1 MSMQDF
7 NVIFVIWRECIEA
20 LLVIGIL
27 NAWLGQRPAAQRRAG
42 RVWLWSGV
50 GIGLTG
56 AVALAALLLTVGDAL
71 SDDAQEYFQTVIV
84 LLAAAL
90 IVQMVFWMRRR
101 GRTLKSDLHA
111 SLSEVADQSNW
122 LGVFALA
129 ALAVLREGSEAA
141 VFLYGTMAG
150 VSATNLG
157 AALAAGLGIVA
168 ALVSYWLLQLG
179 GKVLSWRTF
188 FQVTEVML
196 LFLAGSLL
204 LSGIDHLISLGLLPS
219 LSRRLW
225 DTSLLLPD
233 SGMAG
238 GLISGLIG
246 YRARPVLI
254 ELLTFAA
261 YWALVTWLLYRP
273 HSIQQA

>member
-1 MSMQDF
+1 
-7 NVIFVIWRECIEA
+7 
-20 LLVIGIL
+20 
-27 NAWLGQRPAAQRRAG
+27 
-42 RVWLWSGV
+42 
-50 GIGLTG
+50 
-56 AVALAALLLTVGDAL
+56 
-71 SDDAQEYFQTVIV
+71 
-84 LLAAAL
+84 
-90 IVQMVFWMRRR
+90 
-101 GRTLKSDLHA
+101 
-111 SLSEVADQSNW
+111 
-122 LGVFALA
+122 
-129 ALAVLREGSEAA
+129 
-141 VFLYGTMAG
+141 
-150 VSATNLG
+150 
-157 AALAAGLGIVA
+157 
-168 ALVSYWLLQLG
+168 
-179 GKVLSWRTF
+179 KVLSWRTF